1 MQLGGINGLQLC
13 ISRPSAY
20 ESQAPARLTR
30 FYCLNHSKNLA
41 RLVIGDPQ
49 LKEVIGKVKRQE
61 NYILTFVEYEKAESH
76 NNFAEGIIRK
86 GVLKR
91 KVSGGSV
98 SLDGAKAYC
107 IILSIY
113 QTCHLRELSFFGFLK
128 TSLVDYIRTGEP
140 MSLAQYEME
149 FGQISEKAS

>member
-1 MQLGGINGLQLC
+1 MSKSYLKL
-13 ISRPSAY
+13 
-20 ESQAPARLTR
+20 RLPVKELKKR
-30 FYCLNHSKNLA
+30 LSNLLKWKNPNQ
-41 RLVIGDPQ
+41 V
-49 LKEVIGKVKRQE
+49 LKEVIDKVKRQE